1 MQCTVN
7 NRQETT
13 GNSGARV
20 TYARQLRELI
30 AGGGTVPCPV
40 VYNPL
45 SAVVAR
51 NAGFAMVGVGGYA
64 LGANLMTAEPLL
76 TLTECVE
83 HSRRI
88 VLAARVPVVVDAGA
102 GFGSPVHV
110 QRTVHEFEAA
120 GVAGIHL
127 EDQVYP
133 KRVHYHR
140 GIEHIVSAQE
150 MVERIEAAVEARDDP
165 DFVIVARTDAMA
177 TDDYDEA
184 IRRAHAYV
192 MAGADLIYAWPNDLD
207 EARRVPQDVPAPTVY
222 GVSEGNRLGRPRP
235 STAELAE
242 MGYSIIRNPHLATLS
257 AYRAVKQ
264 SLEHWHET
272 GEVSDEPEAM
282 IAIRQEI
289 EDVMGLDAH
298 YALERRTLEKN

>member
-1 MQCTVN
+1 
-7 NRQETT
+7 
-13 GNSGARV
+13 V
-20 TYARQLRELI
+20 TSYARELRTLI
-30 AGGGTVPCPV
+30 AAGTVPCPI

-45 SAVVAR
+45 TAVVAR
-51 NAGFAMVGVGGYA
+51 NAGFQMIGVGGYA

-88 VLAARVPVVVDAGA
+88 VMAARLPVVVDAGA

-110 QRTVHEFEAA
+110 QRTVQEFESA

-133 KRVHYHR
+133 KRVHYHK
-140 GIEHIVSAQE
+140 GIEHVVAMEE
-150 MVERIEAAVEARDDP
+150 MVERIEAAVEARRDG

-177 TDDYDEA
+177 TDGYAEA

-192 MAGADLIYAWPNDLD
+192 AAGADLIYAWPNNLD
-207 EARRVPQDVPAPTVY
+207 EAQRAPRDIPAPTVY

-242 MGYSIIRNPHLATLS
+242 MGYAIVRNPHLATLTQ
-257 AYRAVKQ
+257 YRAVQ
-264 SLEHWHET
+264 QALQYWHRT
-272 GEVSDEPEAM
+272 GRTSDEPEEM
-282 IAIRQEI
+282 VRVRQEI

-298 YALERRTLEKN
+298 YDLERRTVEKK

>member
-1 MQCTVN
+1 MNHT
-7 NRQETT
+7 
-13 GNSGARV
+13 
-20 TYARQLRELI
+20 RQLRELI
-30 AGGGTVPCPV
+30 AAGTVPCPI

-45 SAVVAR
+45 TAVIAR
-51 NAGFAMVGVGGYA
+51 EAGFPMVGVGGYA

-83 HSRRI
+83 HARRI

-102 GFGSPVHV
+102 GFGSPVHA
-110 QRTVHEFEAA
+110 QRTVREFESA
-120 GVAGIHL
+120 GIAGIHL

-140 GIEHIVSAQE
+140 GIEHIVPVQE
-150 MVERIEAAVEARDDP
+150 MVERIEAAVEARRDA

-177 TDDYDEA
+177 TDGYDEA
-184 IRRAHAYV
+184 IRRAHRYV
-192 MAGADLIYAWPNDLD
+192 EAGADLIYAWPNDLD
-207 EARRVPQDVPAPTVY
+207 EARRVPRDVPAPTVY

-242 MGYSIIRNPHLATLS
+242 MGYSVVRNPHLATLTQ
-257 AYRAVKQ
+257 YRAVQ
-264 SLEHWHET
+264 EALRHWRRT
-272 GEVSDEPEAM
+272 GRTSDEPAEM
-282 IAIRQEI
+282 VRIRQEI

-298 YALERRTLEKN
+298 YALERRTIEKS

>member
-1 MQCTVN
+1 MTF
-7 NRQETT
+7 
-13 GNSGARV
+13 
-20 TYARQLRELI
+20 ARQLRELI
-30 AGGGTVPCPV
+30 AEGTVPCPV

-45 SAVVAR
+45 TAVVAR
-51 NAGFAMVGVGGYA
+51 NAGFQMVGVGGYA

-83 HSRRI
+83 YSRRI
-88 VLAARVPVVVDAGA
+88 VLAARMPVVVDAGA

-110 QRTVHEFEAA
+110 QRTVQEFESA
-120 GVAGIHL
+120 GVAGLHL

-140 GIEHIVSAQE
+140 GIEHVVSMQE
-150 MVERIEAAVEARDDP
+150 MVERIEAAVAARRDD

-192 MAGADLIYAWPNDLD
+192 EAGADLIYAWPNNLD
-207 EARRVPQDVPAPTVY
+207 EARRVPGDVPAPTVY

-235 STAELAE
+235 STADLAE
-242 MGYSIIRNPHLATLS
+242 MGYSIVRNPHLATLTQ
-257 AYRAVKQ
+257 YRAVQ
-264 SLEHWHET
+264 QALEHWQRT
-272 GEVSDEPEAM
+272 GRTSDEPDAM
-282 IAIRQEI
+282 VLVRQEI

-298 YALERRTLEKN
+298 YELERRTVERS